1 MSKIIKILAFE
12 SSCDDT
18 SVALLEASEGAVV
31 PKVVSLAV
39 QSQFDVHER
48 FGGVVPELA
57 SRAHLKNLFPCL
69 KKIMTEANLR
79 DLSEIDCFVG
89 TQEPGLTGCLL
100 IGHSAAKTLSFIYD
114 RPFIGCHH
122 IEGHL
127 MSIHLDHT
135 MKFPYLAA
143 VVSGGHTSL
152 FLVRNWSEFEQLGV
166 TLDDAAGEAFDKG
179 AKLLGL
185 GFPGGPEID
194 RLSKSGDATRYRFGR
209 VQTQNLDFS
218 FSGIKSEL
226 VRLKQREAEKLSIA
240 DAAAS
245 YQAAILQHLVEK
257 IKLAIQQTH
266 ISDVVIV
273 GGVAR
278 NSELKRKLQELKDQQ
293 ILKNWF
299 SPSAEYCTDNAAMIG
314 VLGYRKFISNAFT
327 DLSADV
333 KSTSRPKRKAVQNE
347 K

>member
-1 MSKIIKILAFE
+1 MSKVIQILAFE

-18 SVALLEASEGAVV
+18 SVALLRAREGDLK
-31 PKVVSLAV
+31 PSVVSMAI
-39 QSQFDVHER
+39 QSQFDVHEK

-69 KKIMTEANLR
+69 KKVMAEGELQK
-79 DLSEIDCFVG
+79 LSEVDCFVS
-89 TQEPGLTGCLL
+89 TQEPGLIGCLL

-114 RPFIGCHH
+114 RPFVGCNH

-135 MKFPYLAA
+135 MAFPYLAL

-152 FLVRNWSEFEQLGV
+152 FVVRGWDDYEQLGV

-194 RLSKSGDATRYRFGR
+194 RLAIQGNSSKYRFGR
-209 VQTQNLDFS
+209 VQTKELNFS

-226 VRLKQREAEKLSIA
+226 VRIHQREGSQLSLV

-245 YQAAILQHLVEK
+245 YQSAILRHLIEK
-257 IKLAIQQTH
+257 IEAAVEFTGVSNL
-266 ISDVVIV
+266 VIV

-278 NSELKRKLQELKDQQ
+278 NSELRRRLAELKSQNR
-293 ILKNWF
+293 LKNWYA
-299 SPSAEYCTDNAAMIG
+299 PKPEYCTDNAAMIG
-314 VLGYRKFISNAFT
+314 VLGYRKFIQGQFS
-327 DLSADV
+327 DLSSDV
-333 KSTSRPKRKAVQNE
+333 KATVRPKRKPQSL
-347 K
+347 